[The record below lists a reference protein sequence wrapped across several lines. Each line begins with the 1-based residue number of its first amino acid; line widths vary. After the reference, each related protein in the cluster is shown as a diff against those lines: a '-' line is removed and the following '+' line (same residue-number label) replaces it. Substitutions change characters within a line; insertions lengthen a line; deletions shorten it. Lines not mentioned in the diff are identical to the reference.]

1 VGQGSGISAADAAG
15 SLPIITGNWGCGSA
29 LCGDPQ
35 LKSMIQWMAASR
47 SGAPCVIYYTS
58 GDSSIVKLDIV
69 CRVMMDRQWTVAD
82 LARAV
87 MRYCQF
93 RLDPRHLQQSVAM
106 ASDPYA
112 AMVSSQRHLFDDL
125 LTQLPL
131 KQTEL

>member
-1 VGQGSGISAADAAG
+1 
-15 SLPIITGNWGCGSA
+15 
-29 LCGDPQ
+29 
-35 LKSMIQWMAASR
+35 
-47 SGAPCVIYYTS
+47 
-58 GDSSIVKLDIV
+58 
-69 CRVMMDRQWTVAD
+69 MMDRQWTVAD

>member
-1 VGQGSGISAADAAG
+1 
-15 SLPIITGNWGCGSA
+15 
-29 LCGDPQ
+29 
-35 LKSMIQWMAASR
+35 M
-47 SGAPCVIYYTS
+47 
-58 GDSSIVKLDIV
+58 DIV
-69 CRVMMDRQWTVAD
+69 CRVMMDRHWTVAD

-106 ASDPYA
+106 AADPY
-112 AMVSSQRHLFDDL
+112 QRHLFDDL